1 MKNHRYDHHTAV
13 DRPHGYSH
21 PISLLPYFCRK
32 ERKKISVY
40 LQRLRIQECQIFHY
54 QKGKRSIARSVSAG
68 HGLDFIPREG
78 ILGTWMVTTQ
88 ENGRIPFLENLKV
101 F

>member
-1 MKNHRYDHHTAV
+1 M
-13 DRPHGYSH
+13 
-21 PISLLPYFCRK
+21 
-32 ERKKISVY
+32 
-40 LQRLRIQECQIFHY
+40 
-54 QKGKRSIARSVSAG
+54 ARSVSAG

-88 ENGRIPFLENLKV
+88 EHGRIPFLENLKV